1 MTPESPIEP
10 RPYGPRCGDL
20 ALMTGVLAVWLV
32 VHAAFWRRLI
42 LHDAWLYN
50 FPALFG
56 VSKAMA
62 CAGMPDWLGTV
73 DSGTPISIYT
83 SAFTLT
89 NPLRLALLFLMSC
102 LKPGVVGAVY
112 FHKVHILLL
121 YLSFAFGTFVM
132 GRVLFQRALSAI
144 YLFAAVLFA
153 GLCMETMHS
162 DQTVL
167 ILFWLPWIVICVAR
181 FHYEPA
187 GPRAHWYLNAAVLFV
202 GLQALDE
209 TPHFTAFAAGLALV
223 LYAALEPQA
232 LLAGVRLHWKR
243 LWPAVLVL
251 ALTAAHLHY
260 LLGELGHYASSLRY
274 AVSFH
279 AELRLDL
286 ANLSET
292 GFAQPSAFLG
302 SFLPLAFTRTFDS
315 LADALHAWYA
325 GHVLATLSPERRFF
339 VYQLDAVMFFVG
351 IIPMVLAAAFL
362 LQRGA
367 ARRRVGWGLFAL
379 LSLLA
384 ALQQSRLYLLIFE
397 LPFFNIF
404 RSYLLLALFGIF
416 AVLVMSGY
424 GMDALLTLEPEPRR
438 RLAGRALAVT
448 AALAGVA
455 ALLFL
460 WLFTL
465 PVPTTALPAARFT
478 LPEPNVRLR
487 YAVLVDV
494 GMLASGLGVLAW
506 AAYGAADVRQAMSV
520 AILVLALSQAAYQGY
535 VYRILAVPVGEA
547 VARFGLDEIDRR
559 PIPQAA
565 ADDPRA
571 LTRKLCTTFAQCYL
585 STRDTASLRLD
596 HEGTFFRSL
605 GEALFQPGLERP
617 VVEALTAIGRPI
629 FWSSRR
635 AAPYA
640 DDAELTRELNDHA
653 ADISER
659 LGELVYVRRKDLDA
673 LGRPPDGAADPV
685 LTDLARG
692 VDWTHLSY
700 RAETP
705 FYLNAAIADL
715 RHWRIT
721 LGGKLV
727 SAVRGNFGGLAAA
740 VPAGAGVIELSY
752 VNRASQLFFAT
763 RLLMGLLGLFAM
775 AWLMR
780 TGTCRTKA
788 AGPDKI
794 SGPSAR
800 HG

>member
-1 MTPESPIEP
+1 MTSEAPIEP
-10 RPYGPRCGDL
+10 RPYGSRRGSL
-20 ALMTGVLAVWLV
+20 GLLGGVLALWLV
-32 VHAAFWRRLI
+32 VHAAFWRHLI
-42 LHDAWLYN
+42 VHDAWLYN

-83 SAFTLT
+83 SSFTLT
-89 NPLRLALLFLMSC
+89 NPLRVALLFVMSC
-102 LKPGVVGAVY
+102 LKSGVVGTVY
-112 FHKVHILLL
+112 FHKAHILLL
-121 YLSFAFGTFVM
+121 YLSFALGMFVM

-144 YLFAAVLFA
+144 YLFAATLFA
-153 GLCMETMHS
+153 GLCMEAMHS
-162 DQTVL
+162 DQAVL

-181 FHYEPA
+181 FHQERT

-232 LLAGVRLHWKR
+232 LLAGLRLHWKR
-243 LWPAVLVL
+243 LWPAGLVA

-260 LLGELGHYASSLRY
+260 LLSELGHYASSLRY
-274 AVSFH
+274 AVSSH

-286 ANLSET
+286 TNLSET

-302 SFLPLAFTRTFDS
+302 SFLPLAFTRAFDS
-315 LADALHAWYA
+315 LADGLHAWYA

-351 IIPMVLAAAFL
+351 IIPMVLTAAFL
-362 LQRGA
+362 LQPGGG
-367 ARRRVGWGLFAL
+367 RRRAGWGFFAL
-379 LSLLA
+379 VSFLA

-416 AVLVMSGY
+416 ALLVMSGY
-424 GMDALLTLEPEPRR
+424 GMDALLTLEPGARR
-438 RLAGRALAVT
+438 RLAGWALAVT
-448 AALAGVA
+448 AAVAGIA

-460 WLFTL
+460 WLVSL
-465 PVPTTALPAARFT
+465 PVPATVLPAARFT

-487 YAVLVDV
+487 YAVLVDA

-506 AAYGAADVRQAMSV
+506 AVYGAAEPRRAMSIV
-520 AILVLALSQAAYQGY
+520 IIVLALSQAAYQAS
-535 VYRILAVPVGEA
+535 VYRILAIPIGAA
-547 VARFGLDEIDRR
+547 VARFGLDEMDRN

-585 STRDTASLRLD
+585 SARDTASLRLD

-605 GEALFQPGLERP
+605 REALFQPGLDRP
-617 VVEALTAIGRPI
+617 VVEALTAVGHPI
-629 FWSSRR
+629 FWTSRR
-635 AAPYA
+635 AAAYD
-640 DDAELTRELNDHA
+640 DDAELTRELNAAA
-653 ADISER
+653 ADISRR
-659 LGELVYVRRKDLDA
+659 LGEVVYVRREDIGA
-673 LGRPPDGAADPV
+673 LRQPPGGAADP
-685 LTDLARG
+685 LLADLARG
-692 VDWTHLSY
+692 PDWAQLSY
-700 RAETP
+700 RTEAP
-705 FYLNAAIADL
+705 FYLDAAIADF

-721 LGGKLV
+721 VGGQV
-727 SAVRGNFGGLAAA
+727 VPAVRGNFGGLAAA
-740 VPAGAGVIELSY
+740 VPAGTGVIELRY

-780 TGTCRTKA
+780 TGIGRKNA
-788 AGPDKI
+788 AG
-794 SGPSAR
+794 SGEVAGPSAPR
-800 HG
+800 G